1 MSWRELQE
9 AADAI
14 HPVQQEK
21 GGTNGVEDVLEA
33 EHFLQPRNDLW
44 RQHGS
49 SLLFIMVMHSAF

>member
-33 EHFLQPRNDLW
+33 EHFLQPRNDL
-44 RQHGS
+44 
-49 SLLFIMVMHSAF
+49 